1 MEEKELNRI
10 LDDMVLSHREL
21 VKNNEALAA
30 NNAKLIVN
38 NQALI
43 QINSEAVTLA
53 RLNEKLITLCAEIA
67 ENLEYKEDI
76 SLIEKSWHLAIKEAL
91 GHEEL

>member
-1 MEEKELNRI
+1 MEEKELNKI

-21 VKNNEALAA
+21 VKNNEKLIA
-30 NNAKLIVN
+30 NNQV
-38 NQALI
+38 LI